1 MKPLILPFESIGMQ
15 DLPQVGG
22 KNASLGEMTSH
33 LGTSGIR
40 IPPGFAI
47 TAEAFQRFLQENNLN
62 QSLINLLNTL
72 NRPSYSNLREIGE
85 KARLLMKSGHLPT
98 ELKMELLS
106 SYGALIPGDQEPSVA
121 VRSSATAE
129 DLPHAS
135 FAGQH
140 ESFLNIAGQ
149 DALLQAV
156 IDCYASL
163 YTDRAIKYREDN
175 GFAHDKV
182 LLSVGIQKMIR
193 ADLACS
199 GVGFTL
205 EPESGFRDVI
215 HLAGVWGLGEN
226 MVQGTVTP
234 DEFLIYKPSVRTDL
248 DPVIQKTLGSK
259 DQTMVYDPKQGA
271 HATINTPTPHSRQ
284 IQFVLQA
291 EEIRQLATWGLI
303 IENHYGKA
311 MDFEWAKDG
320 TDGKLYMLQARP
332 ETVKSRENPY
342 KQEQYVLSQKG
353 PILCQGEAIGM
364 KVTSGIARKLNSPD
378 QQDLLKPGEILV
390 TDETSPDWD
399 PILKKAGGIV
409 TNKGG
414 RTSHASIVAR
424 EEGVPAVVGCGN
436 ATDSIEDGAS
446 ITVSCSEGKLGTV
459 YAGSL
464 EFNKQ
469 DVDFSQVRQP
479 ERVKAKFILGDP
491 EQAFRLSFYPND
503 GVGLMRMEFIIAH
516 TIQIHPLALIFPDRI
531 KDKNVKQTIAQL
543 TQGYTDHK
551 SYFIEKLAEG
561 LSMTAAAFYPK
572 EVIVRL
578 SDFKSNEYA
587 KLLGGED
594 FEPKEENPMLGL
606 RGASRYYHPAFSDA
620 FGLECEAIQRA
631 RTSKGFNNIK
641 IMVPFCRTL
650 DEGEKVLEAL
660 ANHGLV
666 QGEDDL
672 EVYVMAEIPSNIL
685 LAEEFSR
692 LFDGFSIGSNDLTQL
707 TLGIDRDSAY
717 LQELFNEM
725 NPAVEILISNLIQA
739 AGKAGKVVGLC
750 GQGPSDNPDFTRFLV
765 RQGINSISFNPDA
778 MLRGLQ
784 LIVEA
789 EQEWPSTWNAVE
801 VKHV

>member
-1 MKPLILPFESIGMQ
+1 
-15 DLPQVGG
+15 
-22 KNASLGEMTSH
+22 
-33 LGTSGIR
+33 
-40 IPPGFAI
+40 
-47 TAEAFQRFLQENNLN
+47 
-62 QSLINLLNTL
+62 
-72 NRPSYSNLREIGE
+72 
-85 KARLLMKSGHLPT
+85 
-98 ELKMELLS
+98 
-106 SYGALIPGDQEPSVA
+106 
-121 VRSSATAE
+121 
-129 DLPHAS
+129 
-135 FAGQH
+135 
-140 ESFLNIAGQ
+140 
-149 DALLQAV
+149 
-156 IDCYASL
+156 
-163 YTDRAIKYREDN
+163 
-175 GFAHDKV
+175 
-182 LLSVGIQKMIR
+182 
-193 ADLACS
+193 
-199 GVGFTL
+199 
-205 EPESGFRDVI
+205 
-215 HLAGVWGLGEN
+215 
-226 MVQGTVTP
+226 
-234 DEFLIYKPSVRTDL
+234 
-248 DPVIQKTLGSK
+248 
-259 DQTMVYDPKQGA
+259 
-271 HATINTPTPHSRQ
+271 
-284 IQFVLQA
+284 
-291 EEIRQLATWGLI
+291 
-303 IENHYGKA
+303 
-311 MDFEWAKDG
+311 
-320 TDGKLYMLQARP
+320 
-332 ETVKSRENPY
+332 
-342 KQEQYVLSQKG
+342 
-353 PILCQGEAIGM
+353 
-364 KVTSGIARKLNSPD
+364 
-378 QQDLLKPGEILV
+378 
-390 TDETSPDWD
+390 
-399 PILKKAGGIV
+399 
-409 TNKGG
+409 
-414 RTSHASIVAR
+414 
-424 EEGVPAVVGCGN
+424 
-436 ATDSIEDGAS
+436 
-446 ITVSCSEGKLGTV
+446 
-459 YAGSL
+459 
-464 EFNKQ
+464 
-469 DVDFSQVRQP
+469 
-479 ERVKAKFILGDP
+479 
-491 EQAFRLSFYPND
+491 
-503 GVGLMRMEFIIAH
+503 MEFIIAH

-543 TQGYTDHK
+543 TQGYADHK